1 MCNGTMCGGSI
12 VGSGFDRASCSMLV
26 LSRVVDLQSLANM
39 SDKPIDAGML
49 LNIVQNSFY
58 LLRAIVV
65 VSTGDALLHTAC
77 RGCFLDFI
85 DRSSSVHSF
94 LFLYLM

>member
-85 DRSSSVHSF
+85 DRS
-94 LFLYLM
+94 

>member
-26 LSRVVDLQSLANM
+26 LSRVVDLQSLAMAMN
-39 SDKPIDAGML
+39 DKPIDAGML
-49 LNIVQNSFY
+49 LNTVQNTFY

-85 DRSSSVHSF
+85 DRS
-94 LFLYLM
+94 